1 MKRIKALV
9 AAFVAAQLLLLSGCS
24 DKELSD
30 LSGLAAQVNGDKVV
44 LEWQASSDADF
55 YRIYRKEAGD
65 ADYKF
70 ICDEPS
76 TEYTD
81 TTAQSDKYYSYK
93 VTAVSGNKE
102 TKGCIT
108 EDTAILTKNEN
119 GDTALYT
126 PAVTSV
132 TKMDKYENVIIFS
145 PNNSGC
151 NYEVRRSKT
160 VGGEYTLIGTTD
172 ESVYYDDAANG
183 ETYYYT
189 VTAVRGDRHSNASV
203 PQKTGKNAQKVF
215 RLPVLMY
222 HEFVTQSDL
231 DGGVAFDEYAVW
243 KDEFENDLIWLKENG
258 YTTVTTVQLKDCLE
272 GKGTLP
278 EKPIILSIDDG
289 KYGVYKNA
297 YPLLKKYGMTA
308 TLALIGYEIDNA
320 TKNPEVRAD
329 SAAPYCTW
337 EEITEM
343 ARSGAVE
350 MISHTQSL
358 HIYAHGN
365 RCGANCADG
374 ETLEAFLPTA
384 QEDFII
390 FNQNLKKVAGIKTET
405 MAYPYSKRSVTADK
419 AWLKSGYKILFG
431 GDGDEERKTY
441 MNYYVP
447 AAGINSKSAVTRR
460 IPRMTG
466 TPVKDYISDAVKHD
480 A

>member
-1 MKRIKALV
+1 MKRITGLLAAVIAL
-9 AAFVAAQLLLLSGCS
+9 QLCLLSGC
-24 DKELSD
+24 DGKELS
-30 LSGLAAQVNGDKVV
+30 GPNGAVARADGSNIV
-44 LEWQASSDADF
+44 LEWQASSAADF
-55 YRIYRKEAGD
+55 YRIYRKENGN

-70 ICDEPS
+70 ICDERS
-76 TEYTD
+76 TKYTD
-81 TTAQSDKYYSYK
+81 SAIEADKYYRYK

-132 TKMDKYENVIIFS
+132 TKMDKYETVIIFTS
-145 PNNSGC
+145 DNSGC

-160 VGGEYTLIGTTD
+160 FVGEYNLIGTTD
-172 ESVYYDDAANG
+172 EAVYYDDTANG
-183 ETYYYT
+183 EAYYYT
-189 VTAVRGDRHSNASV
+189 VTAVRGDKRSEASI
-203 PQKTGKNAQKVF
+203 PQKTGKNSQKVF
-215 RLPVLMY
+215 RVPVLMY

-231 DGGVAFDEYAVW
+231 DSGVAFDEYAVW
-243 KDEFENDLIWLKENG
+243 KNEFESDLLWLKKNG
-258 YTTVTTVQLKDCLE
+258 YTTVTTVQLKNCLE

-308 TLALIGYEIDNA
+308 ALSLIGYEIDNA
-320 TKNPEVRAD
+320 TKNPEARVS

-343 ARSGAVE
+343 AKSGAVE

-384 QEDFII
+384 QEDFVK
-390 FNQNLKKVAGIKTET
+390 FNQNLKKSAGIKTET
-405 MAYPYSKRSVTADK
+405 MAYPYSKRSVTADR

-466 TPVKDYISDAVKHD
+466 KPVKDCISEAVKHD

>member
-1 MKRIKALV
+1 MKRIKAFI
-9 AAFVAAQLLLLSGCS
+9 AAFVAAQLFLLSGCS

-30 LSGLAAQVNGDKVV
+30 LSSLAAQAKGDKVV
-44 LEWQASSDADF
+44 LEWQASNGADF

-70 ICDEPS
+70 IYDEPS
-76 TEYTD
+76 TAYTD
-81 TTAQSDKYYSYK
+81 STAKSGKSYSYK

-108 EDTAILTKNEN
+108 DDTAILIKSEN
-119 GDTALYT
+119 GDTALYA
-126 PAVTSV
+126 PAVSSV

-145 PNNSGC
+145 SDNSGC
-151 NYEVRRSKT
+151 HYEVRRSKT
-160 VGGEYTLIGTTD
+160 VDGAYTLIGTTD
-172 ESVYYDDAANG
+172 ESVYYDDTANG
-183 ETYYYT
+183 EKYYYT
-189 VTAVRGDRHSNASV
+189 VTAVLGDKRSKASV
-203 PQKTGKNAQKVF
+203 PQITGKNAQKVF
-215 RLPVLMY
+215 CLPVLMY

-231 DGGVAFDEYAVW
+231 DSGVAFDEYAIW
-243 KDEFENDLIWLKENG
+243 MDEFESDLIWLKENG
-258 YTTVTTVQLKDCLE
+258 YTTITTVQLIDCLE

-278 EKPIILSIDDG
+278 EKPILLSIDDG

-297 YPLLKKYGMTA
+297 YPLLKKYGMSA

-320 TKNPEVRAD
+320 TKNPEARAD

-337 EEITEM
+337 EEIAEM
-343 ARSGAVE
+343 ASSGAVE

-358 HIYAHGN
+358 HMYSHDN

-384 QEDFII
+384 QEDFVK
-390 FNQNLKKVAGIKTET
+390 FNQSLIRATGTNTET
-405 MAYPYSKRSVTADK
+405 MAYPYSVRSVTADR
-419 AWLKSGYKILFG
+419 AWLQSGYKILFG

-447 AAGINSKSAVTRR
+447 AAGIQSKSAVTRR

-466 TPVKDYISDAVKHD
+466 TPVNVYITEAVNHD